1 MSVERQDGF
10 SFLRHPDGRLF
21 LSVESERLDDC
32 LGYCQRTRIEC
43 LHISPY
49 HGFSGDEL
57 GFLVECPHGT
67 AVHLQG
73 GAFDTSGLYHLRQLS
88 YLSAVFEWLQELD
101 LTRFSQLVELQ
112 ADWHPKRLR
121 GVFEC
126 QTLKRLWLR
135 KYKPKNSDL
144 GELAALTELES
155 LMLVQS
161 TIRSLTG
168 VESLRRLWEFE
179 IHYKPLN

>member
-57 GFLVECPHGT
+57 GFLVECP
-67 AVHLQG
+67 Q
-73 GAFDTSGLYHLRQLS
+73 
-88 YLSAVFEWLQELD
+88 WLQELD

-121 GVFEC
+121 GLFEC